1 MPESS
6 PSQAHRLEV
15 VLRKPWIGW
24 HPRPTVVF
32 GGRSQPA
39 QWGSGT
45 WQLQTD
51 EPASVEVFL
60 YNRMWAY
67 GRAAY
72 VINPSEVA
80 SIRLVYSAPFF
91 PFLGGRLSADNLEP
105 RRAR

>member
-1 MPESS
+1 
-6 PSQAHRLEV
+6 
-15 VLRKPWIGW
+15 
-24 HPRPTVVF
+24 
-32 GGRSQPA
+32 
-39 QWGSGT
+39 
-45 WQLQTD
+45 
-51 EPASVEVFL
+51 VEVFL

-91 PFLGGRLSADNLEP
+91 PFLGGRLSADSLEP